1 MSPPFPFTLRFW
13 PLQWAG
19 WVGLAV
25 ASLPLK
31 LYFYPDLGTVLEVT
45 LAREGFGFLFT
56 WGVRTL
62 WRALGAKIDHRPGRQ
77 MGLVLGFAL
86 LGAVADGM
94 LMAGNARWVEPERVR
109 DFQIVSGGYRALVLA
124 IWGLLYFGLKAVR
137 ARQQMALAVRDAE
150 LQLLRS
156 QLSPHFLFNA
166 LNALQA
172 CAHRAPEELPPLI
185 QSLAGTLR
193 YTLKHREGAFVP
205 LREEVAALEDY
216 LAIEQARFRG
226 DLSVTF
232 ALAPQVGECPVPA
245 LVVQPL
251 VENALKHGRATSE
264 GPLRVRIGI
273 TRPTAGQVRVEVANT
288 GRWRPPA
295 SAAEGFGIGL
305 ANLRH
310 RLEFTYGQRA
320 TLTQMEAE
328 GWVTLVLCLPLA
340 PPHARIDH

>member
-1 MSPPFPFTLRFW
+1 MSAPFPFTLRFW

-19 WVGLAV
+19 WLGLAV

-31 LYFYPDLGTVLEVT
+31 LYFYSDLGTVLEVT

-62 WRALGAKIDHRPGRQ
+62 WRANGAKIDHRPGRQ
-77 MGLVLGFAL
+77 VALVLGFAI
-86 LGAVADGM
+86 LGAVADGV

-109 DFQIVSGGYRALVLA
+109 DFQIVSGCYRALVLA

-137 ARQQMALAVRDAE
+137 ARQQMALAMRDAE
-150 LQLLRS
+150 LALLRS

-166 LNALQA
+166 LNTLQA
-172 CAHRAPEELPPLI
+172 CALRAPEEVSPLI
-185 QSLAGTLR
+185 QNLAGTLR
-193 YTLKHREGAFVP
+193 YTLKHREAAFVP

-226 DLSVTF
+226 DLVVTL
-232 ALAPQVGECPVPA
+232 ALAAQARECPVPGLA
-245 LVVQPL
+245 VQPL

-264 GPLRVRIGI
+264 HPLRVRIEI
-273 TRPTAGQVRVEVANT
+273 TRPTAGEVRVEVANT

-295 SAAEGFGIGL
+295 PAGEGFGIGL

-310 RLEFTYGQRA
+310 RLELAYGKRA
-320 TLTQMEAE
+320 TLTQSEAD
-328 GWVTLVLCLPLA
+328 GWVCMVLCLPIT
-340 PPHARIDH
+340 PPHARTNH